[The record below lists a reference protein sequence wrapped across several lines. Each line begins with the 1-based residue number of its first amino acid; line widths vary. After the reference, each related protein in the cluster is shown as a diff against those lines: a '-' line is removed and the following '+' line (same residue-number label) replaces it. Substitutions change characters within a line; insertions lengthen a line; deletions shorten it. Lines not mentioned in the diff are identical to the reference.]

1 MILIKYNSLG
11 YRLAGYLFKKYGK
24 FIFATLIVKILCVMT
39 VSAQVIKMPEK
50 KDEKAVDT
58 TVRTLMDSSQMTKK
72 SAFQDPISYYAK
84 DSLTYYF
91 SDADTTLHLY
101 GEANVKS
108 LDMEMTAGYI
118 EGSKKTGIIF
128 GRGYSDS
135 TGTLLQK
142 PVFKNGG
149 EQFEMETVKYNFVTR
164 KARIINVSTHQ
175 GDGLLYGDISKR
187 MPDNSTFIKG
197 AKYTTCDAPEPHFY
211 MRMTRGKIVDKPS
224 KYIYF
229 GPSYLVV
236 EDVPFPLIIPFGFFP
251 QQSGRSSGIRMPS
264 YGEEVSRGFFLR
276 NLGYYFAIGE
286 HMDLDLSGDYYTLG
300 SWAARAASRYTRRYK
315 FDGSFNMQYAF
326 NTTGEKGSADYSSAT
341 TFSVQWSHRQS
352 PKARPG
358 TNFSA
363 NVHFASANNNLYNN
377 DASHNPYQN
386 IQNTISSSIS
396 YSRSWQGS
404 PFNLS
409 INANHSQNMRDS
421 TYAVTVPN
429 ITFSMSRIYPFARK
443 ERVGKKAL
451 YEDISLTYGVT
462 FDNKVN
468 FKSTELKNPNFMK
481 KVNNGMNHNINLGLP
496 NVPILRYINLS
507 PSVRYGTK
515 WYFKSI
521 EKHWD
526 SIARR
531 VITDTAAAFSKL
543 GTVHE
548 YAFSASL
555 NTQIYG
561 LVKFKKGSR
570 IEAIRHVVKPSIG
583 LSYNPD
589 LKKPFN
595 GYRKVQRDTL
605 GNMEEYNIY
614 QGQPYGYP
622 SQQES
627 GSINFSLGN
636 NLEMKVSNKN
646 DTTGAKKVPL
656 LNTFDISASYN
667 MLADSMNLSN
677 ISFSGTTN
685 LPGQTALSFRFTLDP
700 YSISERGTRIN
711 KYYWKEKK
719 GFSIGRLTDFSLS
732 FGYSFNGG
740 KKDSDSNT
748 ARNSNTASQNNDR
761 NNRDDGHGHD
771 HDHDHS
777 NKILNPFVYEPFSVP
792 WNVSFNYSYTY
803 SKRYNYTGGKLF
815 TNHNH
820 MQTLGFNGSISPT
833 KNWDISINSGWDFK
847 AMKLTMTQISIVRKL
862 HCFDFSFN
870 WTPMGR
876 YQSWSFRIGIRS
888 SMLSDVLK
896 YEKQSSYFDNY

>member
-1 MILIKYNSLG
+1 MARLKYNKLG
-11 YRLAGYLFKKYGK
+11 NCLTNYLFGKYGR
-24 FIFATLIVKILCVMT
+24 FIFALLIVRILCVPT
-39 VSAQVIKMPEK
+39 VDAQVIKMPDK
-50 KDEKAVDT
+50 KTEQTVDT
-58 TVRTLMDSSQMTKK
+58 TVRTVMDSSQALKK
-72 SAFQDPISYYAK
+72 GGFQDPVSYSAK
-84 DSLTYYF
+84 DSMIIHL
-91 SDADTTLHLY
+91 SDVDTTVHLY
-101 GEANVKS
+101 KESNVKS

-118 EGSKKTGIIF
+118 EGSKNDGTIF
-128 GRGYSDS
+128 GRGYTDS
-135 TGTLLQK
+135 LDKWLER
-142 PVFKNGG
+142 PVFKQGS
-149 EQFEMETVKYNFVTR
+149 EQFEMETVKYNFLTK

-175 GDGLLYGDISKR
+175 GDGLLYGDVSKR

-197 AKYTTCDAPEPHFY
+197 ARYTTCDDPNPHFY
-211 MRMTRGKIVDKPS
+211 IRMTRGKIVDKPS

-229 GPSYLVV
+229 GPSFLVI
-236 EDVPFPLIIPFGFFP
+236 EDVPFPLVIPFGFFP
-251 QQSGRSSGIRMPS
+251 QQSGRSSGIRMPT
-264 YGEEVSRGFFLR
+264 YGEEVARGFFLR
-276 NLGYYFAIGE
+276 NIGYYFAIGE
-286 HMDLDLSGDYYTLG
+286 HMDLDISGDYYTLG
-300 SWAARAASRYTRRYK
+300 SWALRSASRYTKRYK
-315 FDGSFNMQYAF
+315 FDGSFNMQYSF
-326 NTTGEKGSADYSSAT
+326 NTVGEKGSADYSAAT

-363 NVHFASANNNLYNN
+363 NVNFASANNNLYNN
-377 DASHNPYQN
+377 NASHDPYQN
-386 IQNTISSSIS
+386 INNTISSSIS

-421 TYAVTVPN
+421 TYSVTVPN
-429 ITFSMSRIYPFARK
+429 LTLSMSRIYPFARK

-468 FKSTELKNPNFMK
+468 FKSTELKNPNFAK
-481 KVNNGMNHNINLGLP
+481 KINNGLNHNVSIGLP

-526 SIARR
+526 SINKR
-531 VITDTAAAFSKL
+531 VVTDTTAAFGKL

-548 YAFSASL
+548 YSFSASL

-570 IEAIRHVVKPSIG
+570 VEAIRHVMKPSIG
-583 LSYNPD
+583 FSYNPD
-589 LKKPFN
+589 LRKSFN
-595 GYRKVQRDTL
+595 GYRTVQRDTL
-605 GNMEEYNIY
+605 GNVEQYNIY

-622 SQQES
+622 TQMES

-636 NLEMKVSNKN
+636 NLEMKMRNAN

-685 LPGQTALSFRFTLDP
+685 LPGQTALSFRFTVDP
-700 YSISERGTRIN
+700 YAINERGTRIN
-711 KYYWKEKK
+711 KFMWQEKRGLK
-719 GFSIGRLTDFSLS
+719 IGRLTDFSLS
-732 FGYSFNGG
+732 FGYSFSGG
-740 KKDSDSNT
+740 KKDTDNKSS
-748 ARNSNTASQNNDR
+748 NSNNANTQND
-761 NNRDDGHGHD
+761 NNQNHDGHD
-771 HDHDHS
+771 HDHDEH
-777 NKILNPFVYEPFSVP
+777 NTTTAFNPFVYEPFHAP
-792 WNVSFNYSYTY
+792 WSVSFNYSYQY
-803 SKRYNYTGGKLF
+803 SKRYSYAGEKLF

-820 MQTLGFNGSISPT
+820 TQTLGFNGRISPT
-833 KNWDISINSGWDFK
+833 KNWDVTISSGFDFK
-847 AMKLTMTQISIVRKL
+847 TMGLTMTQISIARQL

-870 WTPMGR
+870 WTPLGR

-896 YEKQSSYFDNY
+896 YDKQSSYFDNL

>member
-1 MILIKYNSLG
+1 
-11 YRLAGYLFKKYGK
+11 LFKEYGRI
-24 FIFATLIVKILCVMT
+24 IFATLIVKILCITT

-50 KDEKAVDT
+50 NDEKAVDT
-58 TVRTLMDSSQMTKK
+58 TVHVLMDSSQIKK
-72 SAFQDPISYYAK
+72 KGAFQDPIHYFAK

-91 SDADTTLHLY
+91 SDTDTTLHLY
-101 GEANVKS
+101 EDAKVKS
-108 LDMEMTAGYI
+108 VDVEMTAGYI
-118 EGSKKTGIIF
+118 EGSKKMGTIF
-128 GRGYSDS
+128 GRGYPDS
-135 TGTLLQK
+135 TGKLQK
-142 PVFKNGG
+142 TPVFKDGR
-149 EQFEMETVKYNFVTR
+149 EQFEMEMVTYNFTSR

-175 GDGLLYGDISKR
+175 GDGLLYGDVSKR

-211 MRMTRGKIVDKPS
+211 MRMTRGKIVDKP

-229 GPSYLVV
+229 GPSYLVI

-251 QQSGRSSGIRMPS
+251 QQSGRSSGIRMPT

-276 NLGYYFAIGE
+276 NFGYYFAIGE

-300 SWAARAASRYTRRYK
+300 SWAARASSRYTKRYK
-315 FDGSFNMQYAF
+315 YDGSFNMNYAF
-326 NTTGEKGSADYSSAT
+326 NTTGEKGSADYASAG
-341 TFSVQWSHRQS
+341 TFAVQWSHRQS

-363 NVHFASANNNLYNN
+363 NVNFSSANNNLYNN
-377 DASHNPYQN
+377 NASHNPYQN

-421 TYAVTVPN
+421 TYSVTIPN
-429 ITFSMSRIYPFARK
+429 VTFSMSRIYPFARK

-462 FDNKVN
+462 FDNKVQ
-468 FKSTELKNPNFMK
+468 FKSTELSNPNFMK

-496 NVPILRYINLS
+496 NVPILQYINLS

-531 VITDTAAAFSKL
+531 VITDTTAAFSKL

-561 LVKFKKGSR
+561 LFKFRKGSK
-570 IEAIRHVVKPSIG
+570 IEAIRHVMKPSIG

-605 GNMEEYNIY
+605 ENMEEYNIY

-622 SQQES
+622 SQSES

-636 NLEMKVSNKN
+636 NLEMKIRGKN
-646 DTTGAKKVPL
+646 DSTAAKKVPL

-685 LPGQTALSFRFTLDP
+685 LPGQTSLSFRFTVDP
-700 YSISERGTRIN
+700 YAISERGTRIN
-711 KYYWKEKK
+711 KYYWKENK

-732 FGYSFNGG
+732 FGYSFSGG
-740 KKDSDSNT
+740 KKESGSG
-748 ARNSNTASQNNDR
+748 ADR
-761 NNRDDGHGHD
+761 NNSAANRNDDMNRNSRDDGHGHD
-771 HDHDHS
+771 HDHDNDHKQDS
-777 NKILNPFVYEPFSVP
+777 KPFNPFVYETLNIP
-792 WNVSFNYSYTY
+792 WNVSFNYSYNY
-803 SKRYNYTGGKLF
+803 SKRYSYTGGKLF

-820 MQTLGFNGSISPT
+820 MQTLGFQGSISPT
-833 KNWDISINSGWDFK
+833 KNWDLRVSSGWDFK
-847 AMKLTMTQISIVRKL
+847 AMKLTMTQISIARQL

-896 YEKQSSYFDNY
+896 YDKQSSYFDNY